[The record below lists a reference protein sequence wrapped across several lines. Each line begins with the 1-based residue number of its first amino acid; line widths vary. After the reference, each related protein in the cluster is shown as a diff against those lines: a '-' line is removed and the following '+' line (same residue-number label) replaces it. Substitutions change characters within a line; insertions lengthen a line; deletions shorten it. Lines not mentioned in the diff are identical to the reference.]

1 MRKYL
6 SMLCWMLGA
15 GVLTTSCSSDDEP
28 IVPDGMGVVR
38 LTLETGM
45 NYEASTKAVDEAPY
59 KNIDNYNKKWYQ
71 KGYSESGEDI
81 WTEITAPEEID
92 GTYTLFKGSYK
103 IVADYKEEY
112 KGVTA
117 SQEGF
122 YSVGESS
129 FIVSDTPA
137 NVEVVCEPTHGK
149 MTVAFGDQMASYFD
163 DYKVEISTPKLAGNS
178 ETLTWGKVETNPWY
192 LLVDEDG
199 ETVTATIK
207 LTPKAEYSIST
218 TEIVRTHTLAPNKA
232 WKLNVNAS
240 YEPSNGNLSITI
252 TIDEGTNDKTQTIE
266 IPLEWL

>member
-1 MRKYL
+1 MKKYL
-6 SMLCWMLGA
+6 MMVCWMLA
-15 GVLTTSCSSDDEP
+15 GGMLATSCSSDEGTE
-28 IVPDGMGVVR
+28 VPEGMGTVR

-45 NYEASTKAVDEAPY
+45 NYEATTKAVDETPY
-59 KNIDNYNKKWYQ
+59 KNIDNYSKKWYQ
-71 KGYSESGEDI
+71 KGYSDSGEEI
-81 WTEITAPEEID
+81 WTAITAPEEID

-112 KGVTA
+112 KGVLA

-122 YSVGESS
+122 YSVGEST

-137 NVEVVCEPTHGK
+137 NVNVVCEPTHGR
-149 MTVAFGDQMASYFD
+149 MTVTYGDQMATYFD
-163 DYKVEISTPKLAGNS
+163 DYKVEISTPKLAADNRL
-178 ETLTWGKVETNPWY
+178 LTWDKAEVNPWY
-192 LLVDEDG
+192 LLVDEGG

-218 TEIVRTHTLAPNKA
+218 TEITRTHTLTPNKA

-240 YEPSNGNLSITI
+240 YEPSNGSLSITI
-252 TIDEGTNDKTQTIE
+252 TIDEGTNDKSQTIE